1 MVLIYGE
8 NNDVKNFFYKDY
20 SNKEEFWNKVI
31 NYKFN
36 NIKNNDN
43 KDEKKW
49 VNKIENQINKLIRK

>member
-8 NNDVKNFFYKDY
+8 NNDIKNFFYNDY
-20 SNKEEFWNKVI
+20 YDKEEFWNKVI

-36 NIKNNDN
+36 NIKNNN

-49 VNKIENQINKLIRK
+49 VNKIDNQINKLIRK

>member
-8 NNDVKNFFYKDY
+8 NNDIKIFFYNDY
-20 SNKEEFWNKVI
+20 SDKQEFWNKVI

-36 NIKNNDN
+36 NIKNN

-49 VNKIENQINKLIRK
+49 VNKIDNQINKLIRK

>member
-8 NNDVKNFFYKDY
+8 NNDIKIFFYNDY
-20 SNKEEFWNKVI
+20 SDKEEFWNKVI

-36 NIKNNDN
+36 NIKNN

-49 VNKIENQINKLIRK
+49 VNKIDNQINKLIRK